1 MDNMYVMEDFS
12 TMDLIFTL
20 IAILLI
26 LTWLVV
32 MTWYITLLLKR
43 FTFADWSKK
52 ENPYKDE
59 TLGLPCGTL
68 RGVLTLTLLIVVVI
82 LVITSL
88 IVTPL
93 RGEFDSLMDA
103 FQVMLA
109 FYFGSKIMEHMT
121 NSDKKKT
128 QEKYKTE
135 MYVAKMEAM
144 KDTQPEL
151 MDPFNQTDAVG

>member
-1 MDNMYVMEDFS
+1 M
-12 TMDLIFTL
+12 
-20 IAILLI
+20 
-26 LTWLVV
+26 
-32 MTWYITLLLKR
+32 
-43 FTFADWSKK
+43 
-52 ENPYKDE
+52 
-59 TLGLPCGTL
+59 
-68 RGVLTLTLLIVVVI
+68 VI